1 MKKFNLRPSV
11 ASTLILACMLGFLNS
26 SAVAR
31 KKDKTATVAADTTA
45 RKPTPPAGSIEAVI
59 KSGARQ
65 TTGMLTVI
73 EQEDKFYFLIPTSLL
88 QKDMLIVNRL
98 IKAPAEKRN
107 SYSGDEIYEEMIRLA
122 ESPNGKRL
130 FIERVATRDLPRD
143 TVGEM
148 YRSVMRSNMQPLIAS
163 FEIKARSKA
172 KDSLLVDATD
182 LVNGDNELFSF
193 DANYKIMEGLTS
205 LQGDKSYIRSIRAFP
220 INTEIRTV
228 KTFAYTPERQPGST
242 RQPASTP
249 MTYEINTSIVVLP
262 DVPMQPRYADARV
275 GYFTNR
281 YVDFDKNPQ
290 GIKNMEMISRWRLEP
305 KPEDMEKY
313 KRGELVEPVRPIIFY
328 IDPATPQ
335 KWVPYLIAGVNDWQT
350 AFEKAGFKN
359 AILGLEAPTA
369 EQDSTWSLEDAR
381 FSAIVYKPSD
391 IANASGPH
399 VSDPRTGQIMESHI
413 NWYHNVM
420 SLLHHWYMIQTG
432 PTDPGAR
439 TMVFDD
445 ALMGDLIRFVSSH
458 EVGHTLGLRH
468 NFGSSA
474 MTPTDSLRSAAFL
487 AMNGHTASIMDYAR
501 FNYVAQPEDKIAR
514 QLLYPRIGD
523 YDKWAIEWGYRRF
536 PGVSADDEAAKLN
549 EWIISALK
557 NPRNYFL
564 SEESSRTPN
573 DPRSQTEDLGDDQMK
588 SNAYGIKNL
597 KVVMAGLPV
606 WTAVPNE
613 GYANLRTLHNEV
625 VEQYYRYI
633 GHVEKWV
640 GGIYETPKT
649 IEQPGSVY
657 AYVEKVRQQ
666 EAMKFLD
673 EQFFTT
679 PSWLFDQAILEK
691 TGNVA
696 TDLMTM
702 LCVNNLPRLVSAR
715 VLGNMISAE
724 AAIGKQAYTMTE
736 FYNDLNR
743 MVWSELSNGRT
754 PDTYR
759 RILQKAYVETLIA
772 RAGLDAAA
780 RSAPANVAMQVSD
793 IRSYALSQLRALM
806 GRLSA
811 AAPADPV
818 TRAHY
823 QYLAAEIK
831 NAIDGNK

>member
-1 MKKFNLRPSV
+1 MKKLNLRPV
-11 ASTLILACMLGFLNS
+11 IAMTLILACMLGALDA
-26 SAVAR
+26 SAAD
-31 KKDKTATVAADTTA
+31 KKKGKTATVAADTTA
-45 RKPTPPAGSIEAVI
+45 KKPAAPAGSIEAMI
-59 KSGARQ
+59 KPGAKQ
-65 TTGMLTVI
+65 TSGMLTVI
-73 EQEDKFYFLIPTSLL
+73 EQEDKFYFLIPVSLL

-98 IKAPAEKRN
+98 VKAPAEKRS

-148 YRSVMRSNMQPLIAS
+148 YQSVMRSNMQPLIAS
-163 FEIKARSKA
+163 FEIKARSKE
-172 KDSLLVDATD
+172 KDSLLVDVTD

-193 DANYKIMEGLTS
+193 DASYKIMEGLTA
-205 LQGDKSYIRSIRAFP
+205 LQGDKSYIQSIRTYP

-228 KTFAYTPERQPGST
+228 KTFVYTPERQPGST

-262 DVPMQPRYADARV
+262 EVPMQPRYADPRV
-275 GYFTNR
+275 GYFTDR

-305 KPEDMEKY
+305 KPEDVEKY
-313 KRGELVEPVRPIIFY
+313 KRGELVEPVQPIIFY
-328 IDPATPQ
+328 IDPATPK
-335 KWVPYLIAGVNDWQT
+335 KWVPYLIAGVNDWQA

-359 AILGLEAPTA
+359 AIMGLEAPTA

-413 NWYHNVM
+413 NWFHNVM
-420 SLLHHWYMIQTG
+420 SLLHHWYMIQAG

-439 TMVFDD
+439 EMVFDD

-487 AMNGHTASIMDYAR
+487 AKNGHTASIMDYAR
-501 FNYVAQPEDKIAR
+501 FNYVAQPEDNIAR

-536 PGVSADDEAAKLN
+536 PGVSANDEAGKLN
-549 EWIISALK
+549 EWVISALR

-564 SEESSRTPN
+564 SEESSRTPS
-573 DPRSQTEDLGDDQMK
+573 DPRSQTEDLGNDQMK

-597 KVVMAGLPV
+597 KVVMAGLPT
-606 WTAVPNE
+606 WTAVANE
-613 GYANLRTLHNEV
+613 DYANLRTMHAEV
-625 VEQYYRYI
+625 MTQYYRYV

-640 GGIYETPKT
+640 GGIYETPKM
-649 IEQPGSVY
+649 IEQPGPVY
-657 AYVEKVRQQ
+657 VYVEKAKQQ
-666 EAMKFLD
+666 EAMKFID

-691 TGNVA
+691 TGTPA
-696 TDLMTM
+696 TEMMTM
-702 LCVNNLPRLVSAR
+702 LCSRLVPSLLSNR

-724 AAIGKQAYTMTE
+724 AAIGKQAYTMTD

-743 MVWSELSNGRT
+743 TVWSELSSGRT
-754 PDTYR
+754 PDTFR
-759 RILQKAYVETLIA
+759 RILQKTYVETLIA
-772 RAGLDAAA
+772 RAGLDAATQ
-780 RSAPANVAMQVSD
+780 SAPVNAAMQVSD
-793 IRSYALSQLRALM
+793 IRSYALAQLRTLM

-818 TRAHY
+818 ARAHY

-831 NAIDGNK
+831 NVIDGSK